1 MRKIETGLIYETL
14 YNIIRRSV
22 CNVEPGVVEALS
34 SAVCAE
40 SCEAAKFALRTI
52 IESDNIAAKEDIPA
66 CQDTGMAVIF
76 ADIGQE
82 VCLDGE
88 YFEKVINDAVRDAYR
103 DGYFR
108 CSVLTPLERI
118 NTGDNTPAIIH
129 TRIVPGDRL
138 TLSFLAKGFGSENMS
153 RLYMLTPA
161 QGIEGIKEKVK
172 ETVKEAGGKPCP
184 PIILGIGIG
193 GTMEQCALMAKRA
206 LLTEQGKR
214 NPDPKIATLETE
226 LLQIINSLKIGAMGF
241 GGDVTALDVH
251 ILTCP
256 THIASLPLAVN
267 VQCHSVRHSRI
278 TI

>member
-82 VCLDGE
+82 VCLEGE

-161 QGIEGIKEKVK
+161 QGIEGIKEKVT

-214 NPDPKIATLETE
+214 NPDPKIAALETE

-251 ILTCP
+251 ILTCA

>member
-82 VCLDGE
+82 VCLEGE

-108 CSVLTPLERI
+108 CSVLTPLERQHPCN
-118 NTGDNTPAIIH
+118 NTYENSSGRQIDPFLPCQRLRKRKYEQTLYAH
-129 TRIVPGDRL
+129 TGTGYRRD
-138 TLSFLAKGFGSENMS
+138 KGEGKGNRKGSG
-153 RLYMLTPA
+153 R
-161 QGIEGIKEKVK
+161 
-172 ETVKEAGGKPCP
+172 
-184 PIILGIGIG
+184 
-193 GTMEQCALMAKRA
+193 
-206 LLTEQGKR
+206 
-214 NPDPKIATLETE
+214 
-226 LLQIINSLKIGAMGF
+226 
-241 GGDVTALDVH
+241 
-251 ILTCP
+251 
-256 THIASLPLAVN
+256 
-267 VQCHSVRHSRI
+267 
-278 TI
+278 